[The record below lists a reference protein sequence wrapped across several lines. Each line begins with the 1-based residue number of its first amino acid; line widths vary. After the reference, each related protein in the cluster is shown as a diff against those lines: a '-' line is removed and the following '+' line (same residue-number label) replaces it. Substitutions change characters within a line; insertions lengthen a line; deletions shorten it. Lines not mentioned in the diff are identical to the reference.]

1 METTEDYLNVD
12 NTVPGQQFCCISF
25 ISPESIIKKKETFI
39 LHNFLKHISSEY
51 NISEEEI
58 INKFED
64 YKYVNEKTLSQ
75 TFTEEND
82 FVCNTRGVK
91 VRGSYDTKHEAE
103 FRAKLLQ
110 KKDPSHSVF
119 IGQVGYWLP
128 WDPSLTYVDDIDGEY
143 LNNELN
149 TLMKKYKENQEN
161 KDAQFNDLV
170 SEKMAI
176 KQPMDKSDPWLEKI
190 EESTNEKAEAE
201 EAAPEEA
208 APASPA
214 APEEAAP
221 ASPAAATEELSI
233 EEQAVKKD

>member
-25 ISPESIIKKKETFI
+25 ISPESVIKKKETFI

-51 NISEEEI
+51 NISEEDLI
-58 INKFED
+58 DKFED
-64 YKYVNEKTLSQ
+64 YKYMNEKTLSQ
-75 TFTEEND
+75 TFTEENN

-91 VRGSYDTKHEAE
+91 VRGSYDTKQEAE

-110 KKDPSHSVF
+110 KKDPNHSVF

-161 KDAQFNDLV
+161 KDAQFNELV

-176 KQPMDKSDPWLEKI
+176 KQPIDNSDPWLDKI
-190 EESTNEKAEAE
+190 EEVAPEEAAPEEATPE

-208 APASPA
+208 AP
-214 APEEAAP
+214 EEP
-221 ASPAAATEELSI
+221 KPPSENDNTI
-233 EEQAVKKD
+233 

>member
-12 NTVPGQQFCCISF
+12 NPVPGQQFCCVSF

-39 LHNFLKHISSEY
+39 LHNFLKHMSSEY
-51 NISEEEI
+51 NISENDL

-64 YKYVNEKTLSQ
+64 YKYVNEKTLTQQFS
-75 TFTEEND
+75 EEND

-91 VRGSYDTKHEAE
+91 IRGSYDTKNEAE

-110 KKDPSHSVF
+110 KQDPNHSVF

-176 KQPMDKSDPWLEKI
+176 KQPVDNSDPWLDKI
-190 EESTNEKAEAE
+190 EESALE
-201 EAAPEEA
+201 ESAPEESA
-208 APASPA
+208 LEES
-214 APEEAAP
+214 APEESAP
-221 ASPAAATEELSI
+221 EES
-233 EEQAVKKD
+233 APTS

>member
-1 METTEDYLNVD
+1 MESTEDYLNVD
-12 NTVPGQQFCCISF
+12 NSVPGQQFCCISF

-51 NISEEEI
+51 NNSEEEI

-75 TFTEEND
+75 SFTEEND

-91 VRGSYDTKHEAE
+91 VRGSYDTKQEAE

-110 KKDPSHSVF
+110 KKDPNHSVF

-161 KDAQFNDLV
+161 KEAQFNDLV

-176 KQPMDKSDPWLEKI
+176 KQPIDKLDPWLEKI
-190 EESTNEKAEAE
+190 EEPTNEQTIPTSPETAIE
-201 EAAPEEA
+201 EQT
-208 APASPA
+208 APASP
-214 APEEAAP
+214 ET
-221 ASPAAATEELSI
+221 ATEELSI
-233 EEQAVKKD
+233 EEQAVEKD

>member
-12 NTVPGQQFCCISF
+12 NAVPGQQFCCISF
-25 ISPESIIKKKETFI
+25 ISPESIIKKETFI
-39 LHNFLKHISSEY
+39 LHNFLKHMSNEY
-51 NISEEEI
+51 NISEDDL

-75 TFTEEND
+75 KFTEEND

-91 VRGSYDTKHEAE
+91 VRGSYDTKSEAE

-110 KKDPSHSVF
+110 KQDPNHSVF

-161 KDAQFNDLV
+161 KDAQFNELV

-176 KQPMDKSDPWLEKI
+176 KQPIDNSDPWLDKI
-190 EESTNEKAEAE
+190 EETATPE
-201 EAAPEEA
+201 EAAPEK
-208 APASPA
+208 A
-214 APEEAAP
+214 APEEVAP
-221 ASPAAATEELSI
+221 DSENDKS
-233 EEQAVKKD
+233 V